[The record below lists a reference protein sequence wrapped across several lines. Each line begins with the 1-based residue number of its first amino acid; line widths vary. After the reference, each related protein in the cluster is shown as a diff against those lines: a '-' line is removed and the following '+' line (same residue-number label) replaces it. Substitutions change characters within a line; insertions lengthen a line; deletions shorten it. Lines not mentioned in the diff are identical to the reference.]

1 MALRPPSLRAV
12 AAFEAAAR
20 HRSFT
25 RAAGELNLSQ
35 SAVSHAIRTL
45 EERVGERLFER
56 RGRNVALTETG
67 RALASRARLGIAL
80 IGDAFNQGVDARR
93 RRLVVTMLPSVA
105 EAILLPRL
113 ARFRERFPDIY
124 LDIRTGSGLLDVEQ
138 GEADVAI
145 RFGPGGWAGLASVHI
160 ADEWLFPVASPAYR
174 GGRLPQSPGEL
185 RECALIGHPESIWAL
200 WFDSLDFDSSG
211 IEPELMLD
219 DALLVLRAAREGLGI
234 ALARAWIAQAELE
247 AGRLVRLFEHRVPA
261 EYSYWCVWAPG
272 TGKRLLIDEVVEWL
286 VSAFR
291 HSVGRP
297 VG

>member
-67 RALASRARLGIAL
+67 RALASRVRLGVAL
-80 IGDAFNQGVDARR
+80 IADAFDKGCDAHR

-113 ARFRERFPDIY
+113 ARFRVRFPDIY
-124 LDIRTGSGLLDVEQ
+124 LDIRTGSGLMDVEQ

-145 RFGPGGWAGLASVHI
+145 RFGPGEWAGLASVHL
-160 ADEWLFPVASPAYR
+160 ADEWLFPVASPDYR
-174 GGRLPQSPGEL
+174 GGRLPASPGAL
-185 RECALIGHPESIWAL
+185 RECSLIGHPESLWAL
-200 WFDSLDFDSSG
+200 WFDGLDFDSSG

-234 ALARAWIAQAELE
+234 ALARARIAKADLE
-247 AGRLVRLFEHRVPA
+247 AGRLVRLFEHQVPA
-261 EYSYWCVWAPG
+261 EYSYWCVWSPG

-286 VSAFR
+286 VSAF
-291 HSVGRP
+291 SLEGP
-297 VG
+297 V